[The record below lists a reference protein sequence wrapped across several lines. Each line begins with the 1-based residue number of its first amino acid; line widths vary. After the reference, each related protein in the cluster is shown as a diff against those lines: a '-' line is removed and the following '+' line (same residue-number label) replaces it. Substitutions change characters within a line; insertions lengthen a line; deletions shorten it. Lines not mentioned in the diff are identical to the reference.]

1 VPILIPGA
9 RRRQQAGPV
18 VTEIEIEIAAAS
30 PA

>member
-18 VTEIEIEIAAAS
+18 VTEIEIAAAS